1 LKRNNY
7 CLYNL
12 GVYII
17 IAIRIIM
24 IIVILSKVAKHKL
37 HSPLTARLA
46 TVMIVPT
53 VFTIKFADFKMYFI

>member
-24 IIVILSKVAKHKL
+24 IIVILSKVAKHKY
-37 HSPLTARLA
+37 
-46 TVMIVPT
+46 
-53 VFTIKFADFKMYFI
+53 KED